1 MKLRDIVV
9 EKAII
14 APLKSTKRDDAIR
27 ELVEVLATQGAVKPA
42 LIDELSKAVI
52 KREKR
57 GSTGFGHGVA
67 APHVK
72 TTEVQRVFVAVG
84 IAPGG
89 LEFQALD
96 NLSLLDNRRVFD
108 LLLQVGEVFLELC
121 FLDFEFVPLEDQ
133 FEAVQFCLRDALLER
148 LASLHRT
155 IELRLRGVT

>member
-14 APLKSTKRDDAIR
+14 APLKATKRDEAIR
-27 ELVEVLATQGAVKPA
+27 ELVDSLARTGAVKPA
-42 LIDELSKAVI
+42 LVEELSKAVI
-52 KREKR
+52 KREKK

-72 TTEVQRVFVAVG
+72 TMEVQRVFAAVG

-96 NLSLLDNRRVFD
+96 RQPVHVVF
-108 LLLQVGEVFLELC
+108 LLLSPEERPEEHIDAMECIFGVLTQDKFRRFLRQAKAPAEVWG
-121 FLDFEFVPLEDQ
+121 
-133 FEAVQFCLRDALLER
+133 LLEEADA
-148 LASLHRT
+148 ASGT
-155 IELRLRGVT
+155 A

>member
-42 LIDELSKAVI
+42 LIEELS
-52 KREKR
+52 
-57 GSTGFGHGVA
+57 
-67 APHVK
+67 K

-96 NLSLLDNRRVFD
+96 KQLVHVVF
-108 LLLQVGEVFLELC
+108 LLLSPEDRPEEHIDAMECIFGVLTQDKFRRFLRQAKTPAEVWG
-121 FLDFEFVPLEDQ
+121 
-133 FEAVQFCLRDALLER
+133 LLEEADS
-148 LASLHRT
+148 ASQSR
-155 IELRLRGVT
+155 

>member
-42 LIDELSKAVI
+42 LIEELSKAVI

-72 TTEVQRVFVAVG
+72 TTEVQ
-84 IAPGG
+84 GG

-96 NLSLLDNRRVFD
+96 KQLVHVVF
-108 LLLQVGEVFLELC
+108 LLLSPEDRPEEHIDAMECIFGVLTQDKFRRFLRQAKTPAEVWG
-121 FLDFEFVPLEDQ
+121 
-133 FEAVQFCLRDALLER
+133 LLEEADS
-148 LASLHRT
+148 ASQSR
-155 IELRLRGVT
+155 

>member
-14 APLKSTKRDDAIR
+14 APLKATKRDDAIK
-27 ELVEVLATQGAVKPA
+27 ELVDSLARHGAVKPA
-42 LIDELSKAVI
+42 LVDELSKAVI
-52 KREKR
+52 KREKK

-72 TTEVQRVFVAVG
+72 TLEVQRVFAAVG

-96 NLSLLDNRRVFD
+96 RQPVHVVF
-108 LLLQVGEVFLELC
+108 LLLSPEEHIDAMECIFGVLTQDKFRRFLRQAKTPAEVWG
-121 FLDFEFVPLEDQ
+121 
-133 FEAVQFCLRDALLER
+133 LLEEADA
-148 LASLHRT
+148 ASGT
-155 IELRLRGVT
+155 A

>member
-9 EKAII
+9 EKSII
-14 APLKSTKRDDAIR
+14 APLKATKRDEAIR
-27 ELVEVLATQGAVKPA
+27 ELVDSLAAKGAVAPA
-42 LIDELSKAVI
+42 LADELAKAVI

-72 TTEVQRVFVAVG
+72 TPEVQRVYAAVG

-96 NLSLLDNRRVFD
+96 KQLVHVVF
-108 LLLQVGEVFLELC
+108 LLLSPEDRPEEHIDAMECVFGVLTQDKFRRFLRQAKTPAEVWG
-121 FLDFEFVPLEDQ
+121 
-133 FEAVQFCLRDALLER
+133 LLEEADA
-148 LASLHRT
+148 ASNSR
-155 IELRLRGVT
+155 

>member
-72 TTEVQRVFVAVG
+72 TTEVQRVFVA
-84 IAPGG
+84 
-89 LEFQALD
+89 LD
-96 NLSLLDNRRVFD
+96 KQLVHVVF
-108 LLLQVGEVFLELC
+108 LLLSPEDRPEEHIDAMECIFGVLTQDKFRRFLRQAKTPAEVWG
-121 FLDFEFVPLEDQ
+121 
-133 FEAVQFCLRDALLER
+133 LLEEADS
-148 LASLHRT
+148 ASQSR
-155 IELRLRGVT
+155 

>member
-27 ELVEVLATQGAVKPA
+27 ELVDCLAANGAVKPA
-42 LIDELSKAVI
+42 LADELSKAVI
-52 KREKR
+52 KREKK

-72 TTEVQRVFVAVG
+72 TPEVQRVFAAVG

-96 NLSLLDNRRVFD
+96 KQLVVCYVARRPSRGCSRCFSQD
-108 LLLQVGEVFLELC
+108 ACGLPLAFNVGRLHTH
-121 FLDFEFVPLEDQ
+121 
-133 FEAVQFCLRDALLER
+133 DARAIPRYL
-148 LASLHRT
+148 
-155 IELRLRGVT
+155 

>member
-42 LIDELSKAVI
+42 LVDELSKAVI

-67 APHVK
+67 PPHVK

-84 IAPGG
+84 TAPGG

-96 NLSLLDNRRVFD
+96 KQLVHVVF
-108 LLLQVGEVFLELC
+108 LLLSPEDRPEEHIDAMECIFGVLTQDKFLRFLRQAKTPAEVWG
-121 FLDFEFVPLEDQ
+121 
-133 FEAVQFCLRDALLER
+133 LLEEADS
-148 LASLHRT
+148 ASQSR
-155 IELRLRGVT
+155 